1 MIDPHAK
8 LKSYLRLMLLVAIF
22 GAVSAVI
29 TFVFIALVSLITDL
43 LWNQAP
49 ITLGIDTRLFTFVS
63 VLLVVC
69 WLDCW

>member
-8 LKSYLRLMLLVAIF
+8 LKSYLRLMALVAIL

-29 TFVFIALVSLITDL
+29 SFSFIALVSIVTDL

-49 ITLGIDTRLFTFVS
+49 ITLG
-63 VLLVVC
+63 
-69 WLDCW
+69 